1 MALTGGKSPQWITA
15 TFRTITPNHK
25 NLRLVSLG
33 ALFVLPPQTTNP
45 TDAVGF
51 EDTIGE
57 RIYAGWLEL
66 DGVLAQLWE
75 THSIR
80 PEVYYDIIS
89 LSVDDEII
97 SPCVDG
103 RRWMESLLP
112 GVSRRKIV
120 DLAEGVM

>member
-1 MALTGGKSPQWITA
+1 M
-15 TFRTITPNHK
+15 
-25 NLRLVSLG
+25 
-33 ALFVLPPQTTNP
+33 LPPQTTNP

-51 EDTIGE
+51 GDAIGE
-57 RIYAGWLEL
+57 RTYAGWLEL

-89 LSVDDEII
+89 PSADDEII

-112 GVSRRKIV
+112 GVSRRKII
-120 DLAEGVM
+120 DLAEGEM